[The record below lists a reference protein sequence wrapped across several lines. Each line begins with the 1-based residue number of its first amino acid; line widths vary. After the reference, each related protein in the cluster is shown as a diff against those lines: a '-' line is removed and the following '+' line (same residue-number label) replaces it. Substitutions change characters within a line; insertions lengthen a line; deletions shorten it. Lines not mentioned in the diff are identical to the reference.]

1 MKKSLILLAMVV
13 MIGFAT
19 GCQKEKVL
27 DCSMSQDSTGMKMSQ
42 NIKAVFKGNNVKSI
56 TLSMDVELEDTYKS
70 YSDTIIS
77 GVETQF
83 EDYKDMKGV
92 TFETKKTDD
101 GINVKLEANIDKM
114 DDDSKEA
121 LDIVDTKAD
130 YDKSKTELEDDGYT
144 CK

>member
-1 MKKSLILLAMVV
+1 MVV